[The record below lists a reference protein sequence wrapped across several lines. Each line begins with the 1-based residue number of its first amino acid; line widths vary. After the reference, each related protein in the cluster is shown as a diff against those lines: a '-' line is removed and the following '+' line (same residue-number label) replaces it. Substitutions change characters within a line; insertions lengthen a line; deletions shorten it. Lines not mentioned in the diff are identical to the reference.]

1 MTLKTWCERCW
12 DSHFPG
18 EHLDTKASRRRS
30 PSGRGASVSSRR
42 GPGEWL
48 GDALEGVAEFFFGWL
63 K

>member
-1 MTLKTWCERCW
+1 MKTWCERCW

-18 EHLDTKASRRRS
+18 EHLDRRA
-30 PSGRGASVSSRR
+30 SGRRGVPGPGKAWSRARR

-48 GDALEGVAEFFFGWL
+48 GDAFEGAVEFFFGWL